1 MADKGLEQL
10 SELMDT
16 IKGRF
21 KDADGATVRVG
32 WIGNTLGGNMRLAKI
47 ARILNYGHE
56 AGVSSGG
63 HKYPALPERNFM
75 RLYEKQHLGHT
86 FQKINHELK
95 RVLKGESSMDTVY
108 KTTGTQ
114 GVAGLTK
121 AIDDPYWQSNVPN
134 APSTVAAWARRHMG
148 QIKRNYRK
156 RGEQMPINLGTLS
169 KQPLRNT
176 GHLIQSIHWDVKR
189 SK

>member
-1 MADKGLEQL
+1 MARDI
-10 SELMDT
+10 SELNEFIERMKRSTERLSDT
-16 IKGRF
+16 
-21 KDADGATVRVG
+21 TVRIG
-32 WIGNTLGGNMRLAKI
+32 WIGNTLGGNMRLAEI

-63 HKYPALPERNFM
+63 RRYPALPERNFM
-75 RLYEKQHLGHT
+75 RLYEKQWLPKT
-86 FQKINHELK
+86 YAKINMELK
-95 RVLKGESSMDTVY
+95 RLTRGESNASHVI
-108 KTTGTQ
+108 KAAGTQ

-121 AIDDPYWQSNVPN
+121 AINDPYWQSNVPN
-134 APSTVAAWARRHMG
+134 APSTIEAWARRHMG

-156 RGEQMPINLGTLS
+156 RGEKMPSNLGALA
-169 KQPLRNT
+169 KQPLRDT